1 MHRGQHRLRR
11 RVGLSRQWAIIGN
24 SLRSKYLWGTPAI
37 EPAQAVFHHPPNCF
51 SAAAENAPG
60 ESSRTCYTPAYDVA
74 DRILARS
81 DPARPCRRAR
91 CKEGSAHRNEVP
103 LRRPDDADI
112 WTMSFPKAGHIRG
125 LRHARKGLVSCLRL
139 ETTEVLPGAVAV
151 SSDGIQPCRS
161 CLFHVKAQKY
171 AAGSAER
178 PLRVHE
184 QGAPA

>member
-60 ESSRTCYTPAYDVA
+60 ESSRTWYTPAYDVA

-81 DPARPCRRAR
+81 DPARPCRPAR
-91 CKEGSAHRNEVP
+91 CKERNSHPGEVP
-103 LRRPDDADI
+103 LRRADDSRYPEYALPETSAHAQASACVRACSVAWVGDDR
-112 WTMSFPKAGHIRG
+112 SSAGCRRG
-125 LRHARKGLVSCLRL
+125 QLYGREG
-139 ETTEVLPGAVAV
+139 
-151 SSDGIQPCRS
+151 
-161 CLFHVKAQKY
+161 
-171 AAGSAER
+171 R
-178 PLRVHE
+178 PRRR
-184 QGAPA
+184 

>member
-1 MHRGQHRLRR
+1 
-11 RVGLSRQWAIIGN
+11 
-24 SLRSKYLWGTPAI
+24 
-37 EPAQAVFHHPPNCF
+37 
-51 SAAAENAPG
+51 
-60 ESSRTCYTPAYDVA
+60 
-74 DRILARS
+74 
-81 DPARPCRRAR
+81 
-91 CKEGSAHRNEVP
+91 